1 MILLSLAFLW
11 GLAEAS
17 VFFIVPDV
25 IISVIAI
32 QYGFKQGLFA
42 VCAAVIGAMLG
53 GALLY
58 AWGRSDIAS
67 ARAFFDLLPAIAP
80 TTIARAGNDIA
91 QPLFGLSVL
100 KGSVTGVPFKLYAAE
115 AGAAAVPL
123 WKFVALTPL
132 VRLPRFLLA
141 ASLSASLS
149 AGLSAWVG
157 KAAGPVSPRAK
168 MMILIGLWVV
178 FYAIYWLNADW

>member
-42 VCAAVIGAMLG
+42 VYAAVIGAMLG

-58 AWGRSDIAS
+58 VWGRSDVAS

-80 TTIARAGNDIA
+80 STMARANVEMA
-91 QPLFGLSVL
+91 QPMFGYSML
-100 KGSVTGVPFKLYAAE
+100 KGSMTGVPFKLYASE
-115 AGAAAVPL
+115 AGAAGVPVWMFL
-123 WKFVALTPL
+123 ASIPL
-132 VRLPRFLLA
+132 VRLPRFLIAATGAALA
-141 ASLSASLS
+141 QRLAPSLWKAHKLKLL
-149 AGLSAWVG
+149 GLFWT
-157 KAAGPVSPRAK
+157 
-168 MMILIGLWVV
+168 I
-178 FYAIYWLNADW
+178 FYAIYWTNAAW